1 MNKPNFTDKELDTI
15 RQIAIQLY
23 NDTNPDGKETMHYRF
38 QVIAEATYV
47 YLKRTDRLK
56 DESS

>member
-1 MNKPNFTDKELDTI
+1 MKNPNFTDKELDVI

-23 NDTNPDGKETMHYRF
+23 TDTDPDGKGPGDYKF

-47 YLKRTDRLK
+47 YLKRMDKLK
-56 DESS
+56 E

>member
-1 MNKPNFTDKELDTI
+1 MQNPNFSEKELDTI

-23 NDTNPDGKETMHYRF
+23 NDTDPDGKTTMDYRL

-47 YLKRTDRLK
+47 YLKRMDKLK
-56 DESS
+56 DET

>member
-1 MNKPNFTDKELDTI
+1 VNNPNFSEKELDVI

-23 NDTNPDGKETMHYRF
+23 NDTDHDGKATMNYRF

-47 YLKRTDRLK
+47 YLKRMDMLK
-56 DESS
+56 DAT

>member
-1 MNKPNFTDKELDTI
+1 MNNPNFSEKELDVI

-23 NDTNPDGKETMHYRF
+23 NDTDPDGKATMNYRF

-47 YLKRTDRLK
+47 YLKRMDMLK
-56 DESS
+56 DEKT

>member
-1 MNKPNFTDKELDTI
+1 MNNPNFSQKDLDTI

-23 NDTNPDGKETMHYRF
+23 QDVSPDGRGQADFRF

-47 YLKRTDRLK
+47 FLKHLNKLK
-56 DESS
+56 EDE